1 MEKENTIK
9 NFVEMIKKSWT
20 FNKMTEKE
28 KSIIIGI
35 LYNPRTEKA
44 TKGTY
49 QQRWEVLQAIYG
61 AYLAGLGYDSPTWRE
76 TEQQPF

>member
-1 MEKENTIK
+1 MEKENAIK

-20 FNKMTEKE
+20 YNRMTEKE
-28 KSIIIGI
+28 KTIIVGI
-35 LYNPRTEKA
+35 LYNIRTENA

-49 QQRWEVLQAIYG
+49 RQRWEVLQAIYG

-76 TEQQPF
+76 TEPQPF